1 MLKKQFRLR
10 KRTEFDYSFKHASF
24 KSNQFLTLATF
35 KRKDKLIRIGF
46 SVGKKIGNAVRRNR
60 VKRQLR
66 AIVQDGLFKLKTGY
80 NLIFIAKEGI
90 ENLTF
95 SEMQNAIWELAEK
108 CGLLK

>member
-46 SVGKKIGNAVRRNR
+46 SVGKKIGNAVMRNR

-66 AIVQDGLFKLKTGY
+66 AILQDGLFDLKTGV
-80 NLIFIAKEGI
+80 NLIFIAKEGF
-90 ENLTF
+90 ENL
-95 SEMQNAIWELAEK
+95 SYQDMQKSLWELAEK